1 MYVQVSRTHAHAFVQ
16 SRVGSGQHPGAAQS
30 CRCRETVGSAQRAVC
45 VWLCGC
51 VALCVCVCVCV
62 FSYLVARHA
71 SVEVVNVMVL
81 DTSREE
87 FEDLLCT

>member
-30 CRCRETVGSAQRAVC
+30 CRCRETVGSAQS
-45 VWLCGC
+45 
-51 VALCVCVCVCV
+51 VCVCV
-62 FSYLVARHA
+62 SYLVARHA

>member
-1 MYVQVSRTHAHAFVQ
+1 MYVQVSRTHAHTHTRTCLFSPVLAQVSTQ
-16 SRVGSGQHPGAAQS
+16 ARHSRVAAAKLLVELCGS
-30 CRCRETVGSAQRAVC
+30 VC
-45 VWLCGC
+45 V
-51 VALCVCVCVCV
+51 CVCVCVCV